1 MFYNYNVME
10 EINRPLTHMRLLVV
24 NFSECFRF
32 YRDVL
37 QLRPHWGDEAD
48 SYASFTQGQD
58 DKVALAIFSRQS
70 MSVVL
75 GTDALPLDPPGQD
88 TYMLIF
94 EVGDVDA
101 EVARIRQMGVKIEQ
115 EPTNFPDWGYRGA
128 FVRDPDG
135 TLIEL
140 SGAIPAE
147 LWSDGLR
154 EANEKYQA
162 R

>member
-1 MFYNYNVME
+1 M
-10 EINRPLTHMRLLVV
+10 PLTHTRLLVV
-24 NFSECFRF
+24 RFAECFRF

-58 DKVALAIFSRQS
+58 GKVALAIFRRQS
-70 MSVVL
+70 MSAVL
-75 GTDALPLDPPGQD
+75 GTDALPLDPSGQD
-88 TYMLIF
+88 RSMLIF
-94 EVGDVDA
+94 EVEDVDA
-101 EVARIRQMGVKIEQ
+101 EVDRIGQLGVKIER

-128 FVRDPDG
+128 YVRDPDG

-140 SGAIPAE
+140 SGAIPAD
-147 LWSDGLR
+147 LWSEGLR

-162 R
+162 Q

>member
-1 MFYNYNVME
+1 M
-10 EINRPLTHMRLLVV
+10 PLTHTRLLVV
-24 NFSECFRF
+24 NFAECYQF

-37 QLRPHWGDEAD
+37 QLRPHWGDEAGG
-48 SYASFTQGQD
+48 YASFTQGQD
-58 DKVALAIFSRQS
+58 DKVALAIFERQS
-70 MSVVL
+70 MSAVL

-88 TYMLIF
+88 RSMLIF

-101 EVARIRQMGVKIEQ
+101 EVDRIRQMGVEIEK
-115 EPTNFPDWGYRGA
+115 EPANFPDWGYRGA

-140 SGAIPAE
+140 SGAIAEE

-154 EANEKYQA
+154 EANEKYKD
-162 R
+162 